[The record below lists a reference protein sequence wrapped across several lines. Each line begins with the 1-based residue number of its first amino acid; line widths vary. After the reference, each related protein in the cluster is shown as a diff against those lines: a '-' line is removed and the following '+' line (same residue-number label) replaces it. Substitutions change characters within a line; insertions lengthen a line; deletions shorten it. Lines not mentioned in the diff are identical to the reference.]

1 MEEDSSQEE
10 GAVCLMEALAR
21 VPDPRSRHGRR
32 YPLAAMLALGVC
44 AMLCGARSLYAIA
57 QWGRE
62 HRQVARALGFV
73 RGTTPCVAT
82 WHLLFKRL
90 DRAALE
96 RVLGQWFQDQGM
108 VEGEGLAVDGKT
120 LRGIHGEGVPGVHLV
135 AAYAHRRG
143 NVLAQSAVR
152 ERGNELTALP
162 DLLDQLPLRGQVVTG
177 DAQFTQR
184 ELSRQIVEKGG
195 TTS

>member
-1 MEEDSSQEE
+1 MEEPRILRDR
-10 GAVCLMEALAR
+10 AICLMAALAE
-21 VPDPRSRHGRR
+21 VADPRSRHGRR
-32 YPLAAMLALGVC
+32 YPLAGMLALAVC

-62 HRQVARALGFV
+62 HRQVARALGFD
-73 RGTTPCVAT
+73 REATPCVAT

-96 RVLGQWFQDQGM
+96 RVLGQWFQEQGLPA
-108 VEGEGLAVDGKT
+108 GEALAVDGKK

-135 AAYAHRRG
+135 AAYAHGRG
-143 NVLAQSAVR
+143 TVLAQQAVGA
-152 ERGNELTALP
+152 RGNELTALP
-162 DLLDQLPLRGQVVTG
+162 ALMDQLPLRGQVVTG

-184 ELSRQIVEKGG
+184 EFCQQIVVKGG

>member
-1 MEEDSSQEE
+1 MEGASIQRDR
-10 GAVCLMEALAR
+10 AVCLMEALDGVA
-21 VPDPRSRHGRR
+21 DPRSRHGRR
-32 YPLAAMLALGVC
+32 YQLTAMLALGVC

-62 HRQVARALGFV
+62 HRKVARALGFD
-73 RGTTPCVAT
+73 RGVTPCVAT

-96 RVLGQWFQDQGM
+96 RVLGQWFQDQGV
-108 VEGEGLAVDGKT
+108 VEGEALAVDGKT
-120 LRGIHGEGVPGVHLV
+120 LRGIHGEEVPGVHLV

-143 NVLAQSAVR
+143 TVLAQRAVG
-152 ERGNELTALP
+152 EWGNELTALP
-162 DLLDQLPLRGQVVTG
+162 DLLDQLPLEGQVVTG

-184 ELSRQIVEKGG
+184 EVCQQIVAKGG